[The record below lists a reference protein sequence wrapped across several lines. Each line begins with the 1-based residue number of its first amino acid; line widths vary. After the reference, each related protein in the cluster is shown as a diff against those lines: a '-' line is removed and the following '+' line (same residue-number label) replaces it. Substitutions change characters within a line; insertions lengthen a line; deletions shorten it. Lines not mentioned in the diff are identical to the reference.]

1 MSMALWHLGLVERA
15 YSLNGRESYGKL
27 VGGEMTSVYEEWL
40 FFKAVVIK

>member
-1 MSMALWHLGLVERA
+1 MSMALWHLGLVETL
-15 YSLNGRESYGKL
+15 SLNGRESYGKL